1 MVRSP
6 RQQGRPLIGRPLQAR
21 PNSGFTFFLMTRPSI
36 SRWSR
41 RLATWL
47 ASGHV
52 LLLGMTHLPMP
63 VEGSLPPGVCSV
75 RGMVADAGTI
85 VEASPDGNQGSRGG
99 KPLGRMAAHG
109 LSCPLCTGADA
120 APPPVLLASMD
131 AAFSRSRLPL
141 ARSETAPRSRRPVR
155 LVARGPPA
163 RIAHFESARGGRLG
177 VGAGPRAA
185 HVQAPSHLIEKPLWR
200 ESRKQLSPFFRS
212 EDGPTPGPAVT
223 RGRATRPSCTKR
235 RARKSPHLAG
245 LVRR

>member
-1 MVRSP
+1 
-6 RQQGRPLIGRPLQAR
+6 
-21 PNSGFTFFLMTRPSI
+21 MTRPSI

-52 LLLGMTHLPMP
+52 LLLGMTHLSMP
-63 VEGSLPPGVCSV
+63 AEGSLPPGVCSV
-75 RGMVADAGTI
+75 RGMVAEAGTI
-85 VEASPDGNQGSRGG
+85 VDVGPDGKQVTRGG

-120 APPPVLLASMD
+120 APPPMLLASMD

-141 ARSETAPRSRRPVR
+141 ARSETAPRSRRPAR
-155 LVARGPPA
+155 LVARGPPV
-163 RIAHFESARGGRLG
+163 RLAHFESDLGGRLG

-212 EDGPTPGPAVT
+212 GRGRMPDRAAAQ
-223 RGRATRPSCTKR
+223 GRATRPSCTTR